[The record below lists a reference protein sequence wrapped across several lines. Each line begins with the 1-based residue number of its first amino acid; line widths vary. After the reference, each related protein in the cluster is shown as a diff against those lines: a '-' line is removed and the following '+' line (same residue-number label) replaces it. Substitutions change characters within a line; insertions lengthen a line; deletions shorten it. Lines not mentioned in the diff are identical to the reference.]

1 MFNMAESQRYSFLK
15 AKEKIEAFCAYQD
28 RCHFE
33 VENKL
38 RTMGVDT
45 EDVYAL
51 LAYLVENSFL
61 DEQRFADSFVS
72 GKVNI
77 KKWGRTKISYHLKQ
91 KRISPACIQSAFH
104 KIDDEIYFNNL
115 KSLAE
120 IKFKEKKGNTYERK
134 MKTMRFL
141 YQRGYEND
149 EIKTILDNLA

>member
-1 MFNMAESQRYSFLK
+1 MSDSQRYSFLK

-38 RTMGVDT
+38 RSMGVDT
-45 EDVYAL
+45 DDVYAL
-51 LAYLVENSFL
+51 LAYLVENKFL

-77 KKWGRTKISYHLKQ
+77 KKWGRMKIKYHLQQ
-91 KRISPACIQSAFH
+91 KRISSACIEMAF
-104 KIDDEIYFNNL
+104 KEIDDEIYFDNL
-115 KSLAE
+115 KTLAE
-120 IKFKEKKGNTYERK
+120 LKYKEKKGTIYERK

-141 YQRGYEND
+141 YQRGYENE
-149 EIKTILDNLA
+149 EIMKILDILA